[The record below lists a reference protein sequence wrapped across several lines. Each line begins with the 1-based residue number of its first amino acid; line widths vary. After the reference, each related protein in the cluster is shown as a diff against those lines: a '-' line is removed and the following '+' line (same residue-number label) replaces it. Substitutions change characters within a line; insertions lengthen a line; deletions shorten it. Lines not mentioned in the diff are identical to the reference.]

1 MKKALQILF
10 FLVSLFSFSQKTYNF
25 DKELVYFLYKGDEKK
40 KLFEESV
47 FINSEDNS
55 YFMKIFGSEGQRFAL
70 LYDIT
75 NNVRHDFDLIKNKEK
90 GENYFDFKF
99 DRSLNLNLK
108 QKAKNPNFEFNS
120 LDKNH
125 QLVIYKNDKRKNRRE
140 IITYST
146 KPTDKNLFFAFRAI
160 ALHPFELNQDFDSK
174 ENILVKNAKILRGKQ
189 ILNYEL
195 KFTKDVHLTLEI
207 PAKN

>member
-25 DKELVYFLYKGDEKK
+25 DKELVYLLYKGDEKK
-40 KLFEESV
+40 NLFEESV

-55 YFMKIFGSEGQRFAL
+55 YFMKIFGSEGQKFAL

-75 NNVRHDFDLIKNKEK
+75 YNVRHDFDLIKNKEK
-90 GENYFDFKF
+90 GEIYFDFKF
-99 DRSLNLNLK
+99 DRSINLNLK
-108 QKAKNPNFEFNS
+108 QKAKNPNFEFSSFAN
-120 LDKNH
+120 KR
-125 QLVIYKNDKRKNRRE
+125 QLIIYKNDKRKSLRE

-160 ALHPFELNQDFDSK
+160 ALHPFELNQDFDSN
-174 ENILVKNAKILRGKQ
+174 ENILVENAKIVKEKQ
-189 ILNYEL
+189 TLNYEL
-195 KFTKDVHLTLEI
+195 KFTKDVDLTLEI